1 MIDET
6 EPCYLRG
13 FTLGELKYT
22 EALREMRRITIQTL
36 NIMISQM
43 LISILV
49 YCMKV
54 FSNTGILKLITD
66 SVIDLMY
73 DHYNYSIAYYIYNTT
88 CNSIL
93 SILEISL
100 SMRGLLDIQRMSTR
114 LVGLLGYCPIFIFVG
129 NLIVFLVI
137 HRLKLNFWQFKLGS
151 KINLVKPFPQIIR
164 PSYVGMSTSSKK

>member
-1 MIDET
+1 MQMIDET

-36 NIMISQM
+36 NIMSSQM

-73 DHYNYSIAYYIYNTT
+73 DHYNY
-88 CNSIL
+88 
-93 SILEISL
+93 
-100 SMRGLLDIQRMSTR
+100 
-114 LVGLLGYCPIFIFVG
+114 
-129 NLIVFLVI
+129 
-137 HRLKLNFWQFKLGS
+137 
-151 KINLVKPFPQIIR
+151 
-164 PSYVGMSTSSKK
+164 